1 MTAVKM
7 SRMFQSLHYKNFR
20 NYFIGHALSTLGT
33 WIQQVSLAWIIYEIT
48 QSTALLG
55 IIGFCALIPQLF
67 VSPFAGAWID
77 KVDKRKM
84 LIFIQVLLFL
94 QAMLLGIAYHFH
106 WLTPPI
112 LIGLSLLLGILS
124 AIDTPLRQSLLSI
137 IIDDKAALPNALA
150 LNAMVFN
157 ASRFVG
163 PPIAG
168 LLLATIGAELCF
180 YLNGLSYLMLALA
193 VLCMKQVQS
202 SIAKG
207 NIKNVL
213 SEGFQFVRHHEIFKY
228 LMLTVF
234 VLNMTASSYVAL
246 LPVYAKD
253 ILHGDEKTLGM
264 LWGAAGIGS
273 LLSSMLLAS
282 QKSFQNVHDKILLNI
297 LFCGVGLMMLA
308 LSASFLPLILAM
320 FLLGFGISTSNI
332 STNIILQQDA
342 PEALRGR
349 VVSIYTSTRFG
360 FDALGGLCAG
370 LLASLIAPQNVML
383 LFALILLGYA
393 LFNWLRILP
402 RIKKAPH

>member
-7 SRMFQSLHYKNFR
+7 SRMFQSLHYRNFR

-234 VLNMTASSYVAL
+234 ILNMTASSYVAL

-297 LFCGVGLMMLA
+297 LFCGVGLMLLA
-308 LSASFLPLILAM
+308 LSASFLPLMLAM

-383 LFALILLGYA
+383 LFALILLSYA

>member
-1 MTAVKM
+1 
-7 SRMFQSLHYKNFR
+7 MFQSLHYRNFR

-77 KVDKRKM
+77 KIDKRKM

-180 YLNGLSYLMLALA
+180 YLNGLSYFMLALA

-297 LFCGVGLMMLA
+297 LFCGVGLMLLA

-383 LFALILLGYA
+383 LSALILLSYA